1 MLGNGAEEAL
11 FGAKPQTT
19 VLMGGKE
26 IEEEDRRGEKLDE
39 KGCQRDGDDELTV
52 IARTMKRSEL
62 TSETGQLV
70 RYKRHEQEP

>member
-1 MLGNGAEEAL
+1 MRSKKKIVEE
-11 FGAKPQTT
+11 K
-19 VLMGGKE
+19 V
-26 IEEEDRRGEKLDE
+26 DE